1 MDNNRRNGKTKK
13 VGNGEGSLYY
23 SDKLSCCVFQYY
35 DTNGKRQTMKQKK
48 KESTKD
54 FKSRVTEVKNSLNNG
69 TYIGKSLETV
79 MSIAKHYIELKHDD
93 GTTSARSYGRELS
106 TLKQL
111 EKTCSNFCYL
121 PIQQVSIKH
130 IEDAKKEIKTYS
142 NSVIDKIWQMLHKT
156 FKIACSPSRKIL
168 IYNIMEDINLKKPI
182 SNTPS
187 KKVKP
192 LTKTEYERLTHVLDN
207 EERNHKYRN
216 ILKLHLIT
224 GARIGETL
232 ARSEN
237 DYDKENNTFNIWNTL
252 TQDENYH
259 VIWSEHTKTYNKL
272 TGIDEGQR
280 FLPLDNHIFSEIA
293 DIIEEEKTKKIKSI
307 NNVHN
312 VLFWDYKNDSFITP
326 KELNSWLDRLE
337 AKYHILDKEDKENLT
352 THRMRHYT
360 ITYWSEIGIPR
371 RVIQYL
377 AGHVEGSDI
386 TDDIYI
392 DTSFD
397 FVKSTL
403 CKMT

>member
-1 MDNNRRNGKTKK
+1 MEKNRRNEKTKQ
-13 VGNGEGSLYY
+13 VGNGEGTLYK
-23 SDKLSCCVFQYY
+23 SKALGCLVFQYY

-48 KESTKD
+48 KESSKD
-54 FKSRVTEVKNSLNNG
+54 FKARVTEVKNSLNNG
-69 TYIGKSLETV
+69 TYIGKSAETV
-79 MSIAKHYIELKHDD
+79 VSLAKHYIELKHED

-121 PIQQVSIKH
+121 PIQQVTIKH

-142 NSVIDKIWQMLHKT
+142 NAVIDKIWQMLHKT

-192 LTKTEYERLTHVLDN
+192 ITKTECERLTHILDN

-216 ILKLHLIT
+216 ILKLHLIA
-224 GARIGETL
+224 GSRIGETL

-237 DYDKENNTFNIWNTL
+237 DFDEENNKFNIWNTL

-280 FLPLDNHIFSEIA
+280 FLPLDNPIFSEIA
-293 DIIEEEKTKKIKSI
+293 DIIKEEKAKKFKSI

-312 VLFWDYKNDSFITP
+312 VLFWNYEKDFFVTP
-326 KELNSWLDRLE
+326 SEINSWLDRLE
-337 AKYHILDKEDKENLT
+337 AKYHILDKDDEEKLT
-352 THRMRHYT
+352 THRIRHYA
-360 ITYWSEIGIPR
+360 ITHWAELGIPK

-386 TDDIYI
+386 TDDVYI

-397 FVKSTL
+397 FVKNTL
-403 CKMT
+403 CKIS